1 MAHRSWCAE
10 HPGTLSNERLE
21 FLGDAVLGWVVADL
35 AFRRFTDLPEGDLTG
50 VRKGVVNALALA
62 SVAERLGLGEFL
74 RLGRGEDAAG
84 GREKPSILSD
94 ALEAVLG
101 AVYVDGGPAVA
112 YDVVER
118 LIGPGLAATAARL
131 DHLDHKSRLQELV
144 AMAGGPPPEYTTRAE
159 GPDHAKRFFAAVT
172 RGWASARRGDRP
184 LQEGRRAGRR
194 RGRLRSLAHP
204 WRLMPELPEVETVRR
219 GLADRVVGRRIDR
232 VEVGRPRTVRRT
244 SATEV
249 IDGLTGASMI
259 AANRRGKYLLCPLDT
274 GDTVMFHLRMS
285 GQLLLAADGAPRP
298 AHTHVALSLAGPD
311 REQLLFV
318 DPRTFGEVV
327 VFDPDH
333 VEVELPELARLGVDP
348 LADGL
353 GLDALIALLGG
364 RRTALKPL
372 LLDQHVIAGIGNI
385 YADEILH
392 AARLHP
398 SRPAGSLRRAEV
410 RRLHDAVH
418 RILAA
423 AVEARG
429 SSLGDGQYVDLMGA
443 GGSYQDS
450 HAVYGRVG
458 TRCPTCGRGI
468 IRRTV
473 SAGRSTYYCGW
484 CQRRA

>member
-1 MAHRSWCAE
+1 M
-10 HPGTLSNERLE
+10 
-21 FLGDAVLGWVVADL
+21 
-35 AFRRFTDLPEGDLTG
+35 
-50 VRKGVVNALALA
+50 
-62 SVAERLGLGEFL
+62 
-74 RLGRGEDAAG
+74 
-84 GREKPSILSD
+84 
-94 ALEAVLG
+94 
-101 AVYVDGGPAVA
+101 YVDGGPAVA

-159 GPDHAKRFFAAVT
+159 GPDHAKRFFAAVSV
-172 RGWASARRGDRP
+172 GWAGARRGDRP

-194 RGRLRSLAHP
+194 RGRLRSLADP

-259 AANRRGKYLLCPLDT
+259 AADRRGKYLLCPLDT

-353 GLDALIALLGG
+353 GVDALGALVGG

-398 SRPAGSLRRAEV
+398 TRSAGVAAPRRGPPPAR
-410 RRLHDAVH
+410 AVH
-418 RILAA
+418 RILRRRRGRR
-423 AVEARG
+423 VVARRQPVRRP
-429 SSLGDGQYVDLMGA
+429 DG
-443 GGSYQDS
+443 GGWLVPGLPRRLRTRR
-450 HAVYGRVG
+450 HALPDVRPGHHPPHGQRRPQHALLRVVPARASGRLL
-458 TRCPTCGRGI
+458 RRSACQPPGR
-468 IRRTV
+468 RRPRHPPV
-473 SAGRSTYYCGW
+473 RANPRSAGSR
-484 CQRRA
+484 QRRRWQLVASLAPCS